1 MKKLK
6 FFYAL
11 FLLLLVS
18 ISKAS
23 DLSCWATVN
32 TTIDASKAKLVGLL
46 ISTNEILAA
55 YNTTLIKKWQFQTG
69 FFLSEFLLQNSNH
82 SLSTFQSI
90 PDSEKIL
97 LIYDD
102 RAIEIR
108 DSSQNWKLDINFVL
122 ENPFV
127 KILPIPNTNFFYI
140 LKEFSIE
147 KRTMGG
153 EILSTMEEKMS
164 KIHKNKRVF
173 KDLISVPN
181 TDLIISIS
189 NENNLQ
195 IWDIKY
201 DKYKKEI
208 KPSFA
213 KDEDISCV
221 AYSLAM
227 DALII
232 GTTKGNIKIFD
243 YILEKQRFANIM
255 AFNNSVLSLRVFNQ
269 YIVASSETNFI
280 KIFEK
285 NILIREIDINLD
297 QIIDLKLAM
306 DPKGLLFGYVAD
318 SKTIK
323 TWKTT
328 YNYRE
333 KCFENCPKRS
343 FAKEFNC
350 LPCKE
355 NCEDCPNSLICLKCV
370 QDFYLDDGVCVKK
383 CGFFKTEH
391 EDGTCQQR
399 MVSFS
404 FVFFGAL
411 LFIGMEM
418 VRKFWKQIRSYIQRV
433 NKKKN
438 INNFFGI

>member
-1 MKKLK
+1 MKIQKK
-6 FFYAL
+6 TFSL
-11 FLLLLVS
+11 FLLLLFFS

-32 TTIDASKAKLVGLL
+32 TTLEASKAKLVGLI
-46 ISTNEILAA
+46 ISTNEVLAA

-69 FFLSEFLLQNSNH
+69 FYSSEFLLNNSNH

-102 RAIEIR
+102 RKIEIR
-108 DSSQNWKLDINFVL
+108 DASQNWKLETNFVL

-140 LKEFSIE
+140 LKEFFIE

-153 EILSTMEEKMS
+153 EILSTMQEQMK
-164 KIHKNKRVF
+164 KNFKNKKVF
-173 KDLISVPN
+173 KDLISIPN

-189 NENNLQ
+189 NENNFQ

-208 KPSFA
+208 KPSITQ
-213 KDEDISCV
+213 DENISCL

-232 GTTKGNIKIFD
+232 GTTKGKIKIYD
-243 YILEKQRFANIM
+243 YILERQRFANIN
-255 AFNNSVLSLRVFNQ
+255 AFNNSVVFLRVFNQ
-269 YIVASSETNFI
+269 YIVAISETNFI

-285 NILIREIDINLD
+285 NIIIREIDINMD
-297 QIIDLKLAM
+297 QIIDLKLAL
-306 DPKGLLFGYVAD
+306 DSKGLLFGYVAD

-328 YNYRE
+328 YNYKE
-333 KCFENCPKRS
+333 KCFENCPKRT
-343 FAKEFNC
+343 FAKEFDC

-355 NCEDCPNSLICLKCV
+355 NCQDCPNSLICLKCV
-370 QDFYLDDGVCVKK
+370 KDFYLDDGVCVKK
-383 CGFFKTEH
+383 CGLFKSEH

-411 LFIGMEM
+411 LFIGMEI
-418 VRKFWKQIRSYIQRV
+418 VRKFWKQIRSYIQKV
-433 NKKKN
+433 NRFSGN
-438 INNFFGI
+438 